1 MTIIDVGAHIGGIA
15 DGVLDRM
22 RPATDLLVG
31 TARVSSSYV
40 DRLLHP
46 SAVDTSTDQCAPR
59 DRVIPPR
66 NEVVIVPRALTR
78 C

>member
-15 DGVLDRM
+15 DGVMDRV
-22 RPATDLLVG
+22 RPATDLVVG
-31 TARVSSSYV
+31 TARVGSSYV
-40 DRLLHP
+40 DRLLRSEP
-46 SAVDTSTDQCAPR
+46 VGNGEVAPR

-66 NEVVIVPRALTR
+66 NEVVIVPKALTR

>member
-15 DGVLDRM
+15 DGVLDRV

-31 TARVSSSYV
+31 TARVSSAYV
-40 DRLLHP
+40 ERLLHP
-46 SAVDTSTDQCAPR
+46 NAGGSSPDQFAPR
-59 DRVIPPR
+59 DRVVPPR

>member
-1 MTIIDVGAHIGGIA
+1 MTIIDVGAHIGGLA
-15 DGVLDRM
+15 DGVLDRV

-40 DRLLHP
+40 DRLLRP
-46 SAVDTSTDQCAPR
+46 NAETDERCAPR

-66 NEVVIVPRALTR
+66 NEVVIVPKGLTR

>member
-1 MTIIDVGAHIGGIA
+1 MTVIDVGAHIGGLA

-22 RPATDLLVG
+22 RPATDLLVE

-40 DRLLHP
+40 DRLLHSNAADP
-46 SAVDTSTDQCAPR
+46 STDQCAPR
-59 DRVIPPR
+59 DRVIPR